1 MTPYGV
7 DVSIV
12 VVSEDGTLQEGIW
25 GNFPIAER
33 GICHLRG
40 EINSRRAC
48 GGPYYLSESGQQ
60 KSSTTNDKFT
70 QWP

>member
-7 DVSIV
+7 EVSIV

-33 GICHLRG
+33 VI
-40 EINSRRAC
+40 
-48 GGPYYLSESGQQ
+48 
-60 KSSTTNDKFT
+60 
-70 QWP
+70 